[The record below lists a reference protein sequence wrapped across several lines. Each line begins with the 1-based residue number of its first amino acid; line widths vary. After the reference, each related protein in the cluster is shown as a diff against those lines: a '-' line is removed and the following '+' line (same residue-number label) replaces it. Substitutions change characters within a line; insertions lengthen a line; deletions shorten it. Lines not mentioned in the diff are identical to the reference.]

1 MFRPETRV
9 RRPRTNPEVRPWQ
22 LYCNYVVE
30 WRSRSGRK
38 RAKPDVDI
46 FEAEQQRFED
56 IFTSAEKKLAEVAP
70 GEHATENM
78 RIVSCIQPG
87 HC

>member
-1 MFRPETRV
+1 MLRPEARV
-9 RRPRTNPEVRPWQ
+9 GRPRIDPEVRPWQ
-22 LYCNYVVE
+22 LHCSFVVE

-38 RAKPDVDI
+38 RADLDVDI

-56 IFTSAEKKLAEVAP
+56 IFTSAEKELAEVAS

-78 RIVSCIQPG
+78 RVVSCTQPG